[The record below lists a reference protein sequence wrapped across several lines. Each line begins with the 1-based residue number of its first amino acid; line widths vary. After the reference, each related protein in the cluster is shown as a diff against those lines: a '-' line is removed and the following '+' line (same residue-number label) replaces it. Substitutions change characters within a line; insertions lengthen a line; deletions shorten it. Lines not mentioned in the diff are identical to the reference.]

1 MSTITNIL
9 IAYDGSKS
17 ADSAI
22 DDLRNAGLEASGVNA
37 TVISVAEVWLPPET
51 MSDAD
56 LPTEGMRSHLDANL
70 KTFENVKDSN
80 ARAVERVR
88 NLFPAW
94 NVQAFVTSGSAAW
107 EILIKAGEMKAELI
121 VIGAQG
127 LSAVDRILIG
137 SVSSKVV
144 NEAPCSVHVARGRV
158 EVDGSAPRIVIAFDG
173 SEGSDAAVDAVL
185 ARKWP
190 AATEVRLVVANDGAS
205 RFDAEDDGFK
215 AVVTSV
221 IDRLTASGLKA
232 QKSIIAGT
240 PKQVIIKEVEAFSA
254 DCIFIGSAGHSSR
267 LSQML
272 LGTVSSAV
280 VTRAHCSVEVVKA
293 KKS

>member
-56 LPTEGMRSHLDANL
+56 LPTEGMRLHLDANL

-94 NVQAFVTSGSAAW
+94 NVEPFVTSGSAAW

-121 VIGAQG
+121 VIGAQ
-127 LSAVDRILIG
+127 
-137 SVSSKVV
+137 
-144 NEAPCSVHVARGRV
+144 
-158 EVDGSAPRIVIAFDG
+158 
-173 SEGSDAAVDAVL
+173 
-185 ARKWP
+185 
-190 AATEVRLVVANDGAS
+190 
-205 RFDAEDDGFK
+205 
-215 AVVTSV
+215 
-221 IDRLTASGLKA
+221 
-232 QKSIIAGT
+232 
-240 PKQVIIKEVEAFSA
+240 
-254 DCIFIGSAGHSSR
+254 
-267 LSQML
+267 
-272 LGTVSSAV
+272 
-280 VTRAHCSVEVVKA
+280 
-293 KKS
+293 